1 MSFAFTK
8 EDLEAQSLG
17 QKVAIM
23 ESLIVAL
30 TADGATPDAETDR
43 FDREVEAIPWGMERA
58 ELIAELTA
66 ARQRIMALES
76 REAGVALIER
86 AAATLDTSMR
96 EKVFRAMASI
106 IRADMEMNKAELG
119 LLRGYASAFGISNER
134 IEQIKA
140 AVDAST

>member
-1 MSFAFTK
+1 
-8 EDLEAQSLG
+8 
-17 QKVAIM
+17 
-23 ESLIVAL
+23 
-30 TADGATPDAETDR
+30 
-43 FDREVEAIPWGMERA
+43 MERA